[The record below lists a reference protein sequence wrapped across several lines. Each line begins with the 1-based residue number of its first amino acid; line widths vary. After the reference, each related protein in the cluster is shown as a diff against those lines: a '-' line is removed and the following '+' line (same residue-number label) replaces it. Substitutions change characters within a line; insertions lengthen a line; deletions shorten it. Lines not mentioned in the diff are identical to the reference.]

1 MTARSNYLG
10 VVITQSPR
18 CKGVRTAPPA
28 ERVYGAKPVE
38 TAGD

>member
-1 MTARSNYLG
+1 MTSKGNYPG
-10 VVITQSPR
+10 VAITQSPR

>member
-1 MTARSNYLG
+1 MTARSHYLG
-10 VVITQSPR
+10 VVITESPR